1 MRMRYIGA
9 QTSGELFLPWVAPGP
24 GFQVPQP
31 VLLLVLLLLPRT
43 VDRQTWPHII
53 ICWQPEQCPAS
64 NIVITLHFTSHLT
77 HPICLSSPGVCTEI
91 YQLSSFLPK
100 ISIVIW
106 EKNCGK
112 INTLSIYGE
121 DLAGIILNCEIFVKS

>member
-77 HPICLSSPGVCTEI
+77 HPICLSSPGVCTGKH
-91 YQLSSFLPK
+91 QLSSFLPK
-100 ISIVIW
+100 ISIVVIW
-106 EKNCGK
+106 KKNCGK
-112 INTLSIYGE
+112 INRLSIFG
-121 DLAGIILNCEIFVKS
+121 GRFILNCEIFVKS